1 MQASLPIH
9 IKWCLTYKKLSY
21 ICNYETSLIIMIK
34 LIKHIDGFVVGS
46 LIPKLGVKIYL
57 NNLKALMK
65 YYNQLSM
72 HLFITYLI
80 ILFSHRL

>member
-1 MQASLPIH
+1 
-9 IKWCLTYKKLSY
+9 
-21 ICNYETSLIIMIK
+21 MIK
-34 LIKHIDGFVVGS
+34 LIKHIDGLVVGS

-57 NNLKALMK
+57 NNLKALMN